1 MTLIMMYKGS
11 FFGPEI
17 EVLINNLTNHHSL
30 GAILIS
36 FDLLVD
42 LSDVLQAYTDQKD
55 FCTFSKCTKGLP
67 VSRYILIT

>member
-1 MTLIMMYKGS
+1 MYKGS

-36 FDLLVD
+36 FDLLID
-42 LSDVLQAYTDQKD
+42 LSDVLQVYYQKN

>member
-1 MTLIMMYKGS
+1 MIQKGS

-36 FDLLVD
+36 FDLPIYL
-42 LSDVLQAYTDQKD
+42 LDVRASGIHWTIKTSAHSQNAQKAYLLADIY
-55 FCTFSKCTKGLP
+55 SLP
-67 VSRYILIT
+67 E